1 VAPSAQRG
9 RIRVGLL
16 SFSYTP
22 LRERSDRHPLRPQ
35 RGCHPLNGVA
45 PPPYYVQ
52 RRVLWYSS
60 LTQTISTYRCS
71 FGSAR
76 LRILTS
82 CSAETVPEV
91 LYSLRA
97 VDDHGE
103 RGFGE
108 LSDRTITCR
117 DCGEAFT
124 FTAGEQAF
132 YQERGYSEPQRCANC
147 RAERKAQ
154 RAASGYDSGSS
165 SGGYSRGGGGGGYS
179 SGGYSGGGGYSSGGG
194 GGYSSGPR
202 QMYPAVCSACGKE
215 TEVPF
220 QPRND
225 KPVYCR
231 ECFKEKRASA
241 PSYGSRY

>member
-1 VAPSAQRG
+1 MA
-9 RIRVGLL
+9 
-16 SFSYTP
+16 
-22 LRERSDRHPLRPQ
+22 
-35 RGCHPLNGVA
+35 N
-45 PPPYYVQ
+45 
-52 RRVLWYSS
+52 
-60 LTQTISTYRCS
+60 
-71 FGSAR
+71 
-76 LRILTS
+76 
-82 CSAETVPEV
+82 
-91 LYSLRA
+91 
-97 VDDHGE
+97 HGE

-108 LSDRTITCR
+108 LDQTITCR

-132 YQERGYSEPQRCANC
+132 YAERGYSQPQRCANC

-165 SGGYSRGGGGGGYS
+165 SGGYS
-179 SGGYSGGGGYSSGGG
+179 SGGG

-202 QMYPAVCSACGKE
+202 QMYPAVCSSCGKE

-231 ECFKEKRASA
+231 ECFQERRSAA